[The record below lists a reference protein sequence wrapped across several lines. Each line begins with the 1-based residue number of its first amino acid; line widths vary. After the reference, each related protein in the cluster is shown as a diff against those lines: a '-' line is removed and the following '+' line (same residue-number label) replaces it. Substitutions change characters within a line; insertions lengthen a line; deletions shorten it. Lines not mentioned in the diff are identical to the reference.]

1 MQFFMFYT
9 CSPVFCCSFTRV
21 PDNFSFLNK
30 ILFSGT
36 LCDVP
41 SSKQQSLPFPII
53 FLTLNVFHNAIVYP
67 PGAEHQTASG
77 WPRRLRL
84 GRLLALQW
92 QLEYIKAMRL
102 NGLPKVI
109 DTNYVLHTTYRS
121 FKLTACCE
129 AKALFFSTHIVYNFY
144 RQKLYPVK
152 P

>member
-1 MQFFMFYT
+1 MFYT
-9 CSPVFCCSFTRV
+9 CSPVFCCSFTRQFQFFEQ
-21 PDNFSFLNK
+21 NFIFWHSVRRPC
-30 ILFSGT
+30 S
-36 LCDVP
+36 P